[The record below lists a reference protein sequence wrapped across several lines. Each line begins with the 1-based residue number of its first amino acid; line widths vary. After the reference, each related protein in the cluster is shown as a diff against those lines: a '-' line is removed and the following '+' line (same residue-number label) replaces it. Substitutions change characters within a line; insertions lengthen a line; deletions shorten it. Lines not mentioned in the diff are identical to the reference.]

1 MASSTTTS
9 TTKSH
14 STGQLKQQP
23 ESSDQSILL
32 KTIRDEAG
40 EKVADYISEILN
52 LKAINNINTILMP
65 SALSLPS
72 DAVIIDGV
80 RAIVDL
86 KLLNRTRYINKYIKG
101 INQILPDGG
110 LYVARFESQHQREK
124 RFFSHKCGFISKI
137 EKFFDFWVH
146 RVIPRIKYLNKIYFA
161 ITKGKYRVLS
171 LAEAMGRIAS
181 CGFSLIEHRQIDGFT
196 FAIAMKTRLPLTGF
210 TPTFGPFVKLNRIG
224 KNGKIIKVY
233 KFRTMHPFSEFI
245 QDYVVEMNGYNK
257 VGKPAND
264 FRVTSWGKVFRKYWM
279 DEFPQVLNVLKG
291 QMRIVGVRPLSPTRF
306 NELSEF
312 LKTERVREKPG
323 CIPPYV
329 SLNMPSADTNVKAE
343 VLYMWEKAIQD
354 NRISR
359 SAVNFRFFCSAVY
372 NILTNR
378 IVSA

>member
-1 MASSTTTS
+1 MASTTTTIS
-9 TTKSH
+9 KTPLTIKPDQEQY
-14 STGQLKQQP
+14 GP
-23 ESSDQSILL
+23 DQSGLL
-32 KTIRDEAG
+32 KTIRDDAG
-40 EKVADYISEILN
+40 EKVAEYVSEILN
-52 LKAINNINTILMP
+52 LKAINNINTIVMP
-65 SALSLPS
+65 STLALPS
-72 DAVIIDGV
+72 DSVIIDGA
-80 RAIVDL
+80 RAVVDL

-101 INQILPDGG
+101 INHILPDGG
-110 LYVARFESQHQREK
+110 LYIARFESQRQREN
-124 RFFSHKCGFISKI
+124 RFFKRESSLISRI
-137 EKFFDFWVH
+137 EKFLDFGVH
-146 RVIPRIKYLNKIYFA
+146 RVIPRLKHINKIYFA
-161 ITKGKYRVLS
+161 ITKGRYRVIS

-181 CGFSLIEHRQIDGFT
+181 CGFALIEHRAIDGFT
-196 FAIAMKTRLPLTGF
+196 YAIAMKTRLPLTGY
-210 TPTFGPFVKLNRIG
+210 TPTYGAFVRLNRVG

-245 QDYVVEMNGYNK
+245 QDYVVKMNGYNK

-264 FRVTSWGKVFRKYWM
+264 FRVTSWGKLLRKYWL
-279 DEFPQVLNVLKG
+279 DEFPQVFNVLKG

-312 LKTERVREKPG
+312 VKKERVREKPG

-359 SAVNFRFFCSAVY
+359 SAVNFRFFWSAVY

>member
-1 MASSTTTS
+1 MASSTTT
-9 TTKSH
+9 TKNIPLN
-14 STGQLKQQP
+14 GAIRQQDGT
-23 ESSDQSILL
+23 DQSILL
-32 KTIRDEAG
+32 NAIRDEAG
-40 EKVADYISEILN
+40 EKVATYISEILN
-52 LKAINNINTILMP
+52 LKAINNINTVLLP
-65 SALSLPS
+65 STLSLPS
-72 DAVIIDGV
+72 DAVVIDGV

-101 INQILPDGG
+101 INHILPDGG
-110 LYVARFESQHQREK
+110 LYIARFENQHQREE
-124 RFFSHKCGFISKI
+124 RFFSHRPRFISRI
-137 EKFFDFWVH
+137 EKSIDFFVH
-146 RVIPRIKYLNKIYFA
+146 RFIPRLRHINKIYFA

-171 LAEAMGRIAS
+171 LAEALGRIAS
-181 CGFSLIEHRQIDGFT
+181 CGFALIEHRQIEGFT
-196 FAIAMKTRLPLTGF
+196 FAVAMKTRLPLTGYK
-210 TPTFGPFVKLNRIG
+210 PTYGPFVKLNRIG

-245 QDYVVEMNGYNK
+245 QDYVVKMNGYNK
-257 VGKPAND
+257 AGKPAND
-264 FRVTSWGKVFRKYWM
+264 FRVTSWGRVFRKYWM
-279 DEFPQVLNVLKG
+279 DEFPQIINVLKG

-354 NRISR
+354 NRLSR

-372 NILTNR
+372 NIITNR

>member
-1 MASSTTTS
+1 MANSITTTKEVPS
-9 TTKSH
+9 VIP
-14 STGQLKQQP
+14 LKQQ
-23 ESSDQSILL
+23 EHVSDQSILL
-32 KTIRDEAG
+32 KTIRNEAG
-40 EKVADYISEILN
+40 EKVAEYISEVLN
-52 LKAINNINTILMP
+52 LKAINNINTLLMP
-65 SALSLPS
+65 STLSLPS
-72 DAVIIDGV
+72 DNVIIDGV
-80 RAIVDL
+80 RAVVDL

-110 LYVARFESQHQREK
+110 LYVARFESQRQREE

-137 EKFFDFWVH
+137 EKFLDFGVH
-146 RVIPRIKYLNKIYFA
+146 RVIPRLKYFKKIYFA
-161 ITKGKYRVLS
+161 ITKGKYRVVS

-181 CGFSLIEHRQIDGFT
+181 CGFALIEHRQIDGFT
-196 FAIAMKTRLPLTGF
+196 FAIAMKTRLPLTGY
-210 TPTFGPFVKLNRIG
+210 TPTYGPLVRLNRIG

-245 QDYVVEMNGYNK
+245 QDYVVKMNGYNK

-264 FRVTSWGKVFRKYWM
+264 FRVTSWGRLFRKYWL
-279 DEFPQVLNVLKG
+279 DEVPQVLNVLKG

-354 NRISR
+354 NRLSR
-359 SAVNFRFFCSAVY
+359 SAVNLRFFCSAVY
-372 NILTNR
+372 NIVTNR

>member
-1 MASSTTTS
+1 MASSTTT
-9 TTKSH
+9 TTKIH
-14 STGQLKQQP
+14 SAGQLKQQP
-23 ESSDQSILL
+23 QSSDQSILL

-124 RFFSHKCGFISKI
+124 RFFSQKCGFISKV
-137 EKFFDFWVH
+137 EKFFDFWIH
-146 RVIPRIKYLNKIYFA
+146 RVIPRLKYLNKIYFA

-233 KFRTMHPFSEFI
+233 KFRTMHPYSEFI
-245 QDYVVEMNGYNK
+245 QDYVVKMNGYNK

-264 FRVTSWGKVFRKYWM
+264 FRVTRWGKVFRKYWM

-359 SAVNFRFFCSAVY
+359 SAVNFRFFCSAVF

>member
-1 MASSTTTS
+1 MASSTIT
-9 TTKSH
+9 TTKIPSAV
-14 STGQLKQQP
+14 QLKHQQDG
-23 ESSDQSILL
+23 SDQSILL

-52 LKAINNINTILMP
+52 LKAINNINTVLLP
-65 SALSLPS
+65 SSLSLPS
-72 DAVIIDGV
+72 DALIIDGV

-110 LYVARFESQHQREK
+110 LYVARFESQHQREE

-137 EKFFDFWVH
+137 EKFLDFWVH
-146 RVIPRIKYLNKIYFA
+146 RVVPRLKYLNKIYFA
-161 ITKGKYRVLS
+161 ITRGKYRVLS

-181 CGFSLIEHRQIDGFT
+181 CGFALIEHRQIDGFT
-196 FAIAMKTRLPLTGF
+196 FAIAMKTRLPLTGY
-210 TPTFGPFVKLNRIG
+210 TPTYGPFVRLNRIG

-245 QDYVVEMNGYNK
+245 QDYVVKMNGYNK

-264 FRVTSWGKVFRKYWM
+264 FRVTRWGKVFRKYWM
-279 DEFPQVLNVLKG
+279 DELPQVLNVLKG

-372 NILTNR
+372 NIVTHR

>member
-1 MASSTTTS
+1 
-9 TTKSH
+9 
-14 STGQLKQQP
+14 
-23 ESSDQSILL
+23 
-32 KTIRDEAG
+32 
-40 EKVADYISEILN
+40 
-52 LKAINNINTILMP
+52 
-65 SALSLPS
+65 
-72 DAVIIDGV
+72 
-80 RAIVDL
+80 
-86 KLLNRTRYINKYIKG
+86 
-101 INQILPDGG
+101 
-110 LYVARFESQHQREK
+110 
-124 RFFSHKCGFISKI
+124 
-137 EKFFDFWVH
+137 
-146 RVIPRIKYLNKIYFA
+146 LNKIYFA

-171 LAEAMGRIAS
+171 LAESMGRIAS
-181 CGFSLIEHRQIDGFT
+181 CGFALIEHRQIDGFT

-210 TPTFGPFVKLNRIG
+210 TPTYGPFVKLNRIG

-245 QDYVVEMNGYNK
+245 QDYVVKMNGYNK

-264 FRVTSWGKVFRKYWM
+264 FRVTRWGKVFRKYWM

-329 SLNMPSADTNVKAE
+329 SLNMPSAETNVKAE

-359 SAVNFRFFCSAVY
+359 SAVNLRFFCSAVY

>member
-1 MASSTTTS
+1 MANSITTTKEVPS
-9 TTKSH
+9 VIP
-14 STGQLKQQP
+14 LKQQ
-23 ESSDQSILL
+23 EHVSDQSILL
-32 KTIRDEAG
+32 KTIRNEAG
-40 EKVADYISEILN
+40 EKVAEYISEVLN
-52 LKAINNINTILMP
+52 LKAINNINTLLMP
-65 SALSLPS
+65 STLSLPS
-72 DAVIIDGV
+72 DNVIIDGV
-80 RAIVDL
+80 RAVVDL
-86 KLLNRTRYINKYIKG
+86 KLLNRTGHINKYIKG

-110 LYVARFESQHQREK
+110 LYVARFESQRQREE

-137 EKFFDFWVH
+137 EKFLDFGVH
-146 RVIPRIKYLNKIYFA
+146 RVIPRLKYFKKIYFA
-161 ITKGKYRVLS
+161 ITKGKYRVVS

-181 CGFSLIEHRQIDGFT
+181 CGFALIEHREIDGFT
-196 FAIAMKTRLPLTGF
+196 FAIAMKTRLPLTGY
-210 TPTFGPFVKLNRIG
+210 TPTYGPFVRLNRIG

-245 QDYVVEMNGYNK
+245 QDYVVKMNGYNK

-264 FRVTSWGKVFRKYWM
+264 FRVTSWGRLFRKYWL
-279 DEFPQVLNVLKG
+279 DEVPQVLNVLKG

-354 NRISR
+354 NRLSR
-359 SAVNFRFFCSAVY
+359 SAVNLRFFCSAVY

>member
-1 MASSTTTS
+1 MANSITTTKEVPS
-9 TTKSH
+9 VIP
-14 STGQLKQQP
+14 LKQQ
-23 ESSDQSILL
+23 EHVSDQSILL
-32 KTIRDEAG
+32 KTIRNEAG
-40 EKVADYISEILN
+40 EKVAEYISEVLN
-52 LKAINNINTILMP
+52 LKAMNNINTLLMP
-65 SALSLPS
+65 STLSLPS
-72 DAVIIDGV
+72 DNVIIDGV
-80 RAIVDL
+80 RAVVDL
-86 KLLNRTRYINKYIKG
+86 KLLNRTGHINKYIKG

-110 LYVARFESQHQREK
+110 LYVARFESQRQREK

-137 EKFFDFWVH
+137 EKFLDFGVH
-146 RVIPRIKYLNKIYFA
+146 RVIPRLKYFKKIYFA
-161 ITKGKYRVLS
+161 ITKGKYRVVS

-181 CGFSLIEHRQIDGFT
+181 CGFALIEHREIDGFT
-196 FAIAMKTRLPLTGF
+196 FAIAMKTRLPLTGY
-210 TPTFGPFVKLNRIG
+210 TPTYGPFVRLNRIG

-245 QDYVVEMNGYNK
+245 QDYVVKMNGYNK

-264 FRVTSWGKVFRKYWM
+264 FRVTSWGRLFRKYWL
-279 DEFPQVLNVLKG
+279 DEVPQVLNVLKG

-354 NRISR
+354 NRLSR
-359 SAVNFRFFCSAVY
+359 SAVNLRFFCSAVY

>member
-1 MASSTTTS
+1 MTSSTSTTTKIPS
-9 TTKSH
+9 AIPS
-14 STGQLKQQP
+14 KQQQD
-23 ESSDQSILL
+23 SSDQSVLL
-32 KTIRDEAG
+32 KTIKDEAG
-40 EKVADYISEILN
+40 DKVADYISDILN
-52 LKAINNINTILMP
+52 LKAINNINTLLMP
-65 SALSLPS
+65 SSLSLPS

-110 LYVARFESQHQREK
+110 LYVARFESQHQRET
-124 RFFSHKCGFISKI
+124 RFFSRKYGFIFKI
-137 EKFFDFWVH
+137 EKSLDFGVH
-146 RVIPRIKYLNKIYFA
+146 RVIPRLKYLNKIYFA
-161 ITKGKYRVLS
+161 ITRGKYRILS

-181 CGFSLIEHRQIDGFT
+181 CGFALIEHRQIDGFT
-196 FAIAMKTRLPLTGF
+196 FAIAMKTRLPLTGY
-210 TPTFGPFVKLNRIG
+210 TPTYGPIVRLNRIG

-245 QDYVVEMNGYNK
+245 QDYVVKMNGYNRA
-257 VGKPAND
+257 GKPAND
-264 FRVTSWGKVFRKYWM
+264 FRVTAWGRLFRKYWL
-279 DEFPQVLNVLKG
+279 DELPQVLNVMKG